1 MPTWVVGTQPCN
13 SHCFPSISY
22 PGSTYN
28 KYCNPLNSLSHFETL
43 WPDCASHLTCV
54 CCLQDHS
61 VEIQQFCLEFSQ
73 IREATALYKLLKNL
87 ENPDAAAKAWAVVV
101 LSCMF
106 SFHMY
111 LQWQCIGMVL
121 FYTLIGWVVASLWH
135 TFSNPMPAHA
145 EIGLH
150 WYVCVLEFCG
160 QSLHAD
166 NVLLTQ
172 YGLIHF
178 WMYPGLSC

>member
-1 MPTWVVGTQPCN
+1 MQAIPKHSPSTANLIGQFASLFFLNRTSSLKSTVANYKKCLEFTEELQTSAHLGGGHPTMQF
-13 SHCFPSISY
+13 SLLPSTSY

-87 ENPDAAAKAWAVVV
+87 ENPDAAAKA
-101 LSCMF
+101 
-106 SFHMY
+106 
-111 LQWQCIGMVL
+111 
-121 FYTLIGWVVASLWH
+121 
-135 TFSNPMPAHA
+135 
-145 EIGLH
+145 
-150 WYVCVLEFCG
+150 
-160 QSLHAD
+160 
-166 NVLLTQ
+166 
-172 YGLIHF
+172 
-178 WMYPGLSC
+178 